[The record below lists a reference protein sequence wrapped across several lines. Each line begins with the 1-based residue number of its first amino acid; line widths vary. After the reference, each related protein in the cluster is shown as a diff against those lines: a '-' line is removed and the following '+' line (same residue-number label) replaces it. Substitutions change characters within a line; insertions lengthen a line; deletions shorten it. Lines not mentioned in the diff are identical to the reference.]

1 MRAAGH
7 ERMPLYGWT
16 PVTVPGCPA
25 AWGELSRRF
34 GKLPFEQLL
43 RPAIELAR
51 DGFPVSPVIARL
63 WQSGLDK
70 FRAALPQRPEL
81 RAWFDEFLIDG
92 RAPRAGEVFRQPGQ
106 ADTLDEL
113 ARSQCESFY
122 RGELARAIVGHAERS
137 GGYLRAEDLAGYQAK
152 WVEPI
157 SLNYR
162 GYDVWEIPPSGQ
174 GLIAL
179 MTLNILKGFEFG
191 ERDCAR
197 TWHRQLE
204 AMKLAYVD
212 GLHYISQPQSMRV
225 SVEELLHEDYAASR
239 RALIGERAL
248 DPSPGQPRPGG
259 TVYLACGDEEGNL
272 VSFIQSNYHGFGSG
286 VVVPGTGIALQNRGA
301 EFSLDPDHV
310 NCLEP
315 GKQTFH
321 TIIPGFL
328 SKDGVPL
335 GPFGVMG
342 AYMQPQGHVQMV
354 MNLVDFGLNP
364 QAALDAPRW
373 QWLGGLRVGIEHAA
387 PRALAAELAQ
397 RGHQVEIAYDS
408 TGYGRGQIVLRDP
421 ASGVL
426 CGGTEPRTDSQI
438 AVW

>member
-1 MRAAGH
+1 M
-7 ERMPLYGWT
+7 
-16 PVTVPGCPA
+16 
-25 AWGELSRRF
+25 
-34 GKLPFEQLL
+34 
-43 RPAIELAR
+43 
-51 DGFPVSPVIARL
+51 
-63 WQSGLDK
+63 
-70 FRAALPQRPEL
+70 
-81 RAWFDEFLIDG
+81 
-92 RAPRAGEVFRQPGQ
+92 FRQPGQ

-387 PRALAAELAQ
+387 PRALAAEPGAAWAPGGDRLRLDQLRARPDRPARPGQ
-397 RGHQVEIAYDS
+397 RRALWRHRAAHRFAD
-408 TGYGRGQIVLRDP
+408 RGVVRGPMWVRRGDL
-421 ASGVL
+421 SG
-426 CGGTEPRTDSQI
+426 G
-438 AVW
+438 

>member
-1 MRAAGH
+1 
-7 ERMPLYGWT
+7 
-16 PVTVPGCPA
+16 
-25 AWGELSRRF
+25 
-34 GKLPFEQLL
+34 
-43 RPAIELAR
+43 
-51 DGFPVSPVIARL
+51 
-63 WQSGLDK
+63 
-70 FRAALPQRPEL
+70 
-81 RAWFDEFLIDG
+81 
-92 RAPRAGEVFRQPGQ
+92 
-106 ADTLDEL
+106 
-113 ARSQCESFY
+113 
-122 RGELARAIVGHAERS
+122 
-137 GGYLRAEDLAGYQAK
+137 
-152 WVEPI
+152 
-157 SLNYR
+157 
-162 GYDVWEIPPSGQ
+162 
-174 GLIAL
+174 

-342 AYMQPQGHVQMV
+342 AYMQPQ
-354 MNLVDFGLNP
+354 DP
-364 QAALDAPRW
+364 CRW
-373 QWLGGLRVGIEHAA
+373 
-387 PRALAAELAQ
+387 
-397 RGHQVEIAYDS
+397 
-408 TGYGRGQIVLRDP
+408 
-421 ASGVL
+421 
-426 CGGTEPRTDSQI
+426 
-438 AVW
+438 